1 MGCGACHGGQCG
13 QELGWGDRDVWV
25 EEVTGKKRALL
36 VGINYRGSSN
46 KLNGCIN
53 DIENQKQVLIE
64 HYGFEDSD
72 ILMLSED
79 ESRDKWP
86 NKDTIIA
93 GFKWLYTDARSG
105 DLLFFHYSGHGSQ
118 VMTSSG
124 QADCICPLDCLHR
137 PWPDSVILDTEIHQ
151 SFYDPLPQGC
161 KAIALFDCCHSGTV
175 ANLVVKREFGA
186 EAPKARYLKPPQEVQ
201 VREARLVEVAGSGI
215 RKAVTR
221 EEYAG
226 RQLWVFSGCQ
236 DNQTSAD
243 AHVDGSYQG
252 AFTWAFIKALRSDV
266 WHESYIDLLEQTK
279 TNLRGYTQIPALTTT
294 LDSYLASWYA
304 GRTPQA
310 PVTKSL
316 ELDVGHRKALLV
328 GINYRDTRN
337 ELRGCINDVNN
348 QKYILKAAY
357 GFQDSEIMMLT
368 EDESRSNWPYK
379 ARIVEGMQWLLKD
392 ARPGDLLFF
401 HYSGHG
407 SQMTDHTGCEPSG
420 MSDCI
425 CPLDCDQ
432 PWPAHIIMDTEI
444 HQHIYSEL
452 PDHVKLVCLF
462 DCCHSGTVA
471 NLEYKRD
478 LEVGPNAMSPQSYAA
493 SRFLAPPADVATPS
507 SPSAGRAFG
516 CGRRSAMKPAS
527 GFRRSVAGSD
537 TYGNKLVWVYSG
549 CQDNQTSAD
558 AFEDGQYQGAF
569 TWACIAALKNSRFS
583 LDHWKLI
590 DSIRSKLRRRYRQI
604 PALSTTT
611 KEYFHRYYMGQ
622 KTSVYLPRSGCL

>member
-1 MGCGACHGGQCG
+1 MGACNGGLCPQSGPDDHG
-13 QELGWGDRDVWV
+13 VWV
-25 EEVTGKKRALL
+25 EEVTGRRRALL
-36 VGINYRGSSN
+36 VGINYRGSSSE
-46 KLNGCIN
+46 LNGCIN

-64 HYGFEDSD
+64 HYGFVESD
-72 ILMLSED
+72 ILMLLDD
-79 ESRDKWP
+79 ESRDRRP
-86 NKDTIIA
+86 TKDAIIA
-93 GFKWLYTDARSG
+93 GFKWLYTDAGSG
-105 DLLFFHYSGHGSQ
+105 DLLFFQYSGHGSQ
-118 VMTSSG
+118 IMTFRG

-137 PWPDSVILDTEIHQ
+137 PWPDSVIVDSEIHQ
-151 SFYDPLPQGC
+151 HLYEPLPLGC

-175 ANLVVKREFGA
+175 ANLVVKRDFGA
-186 EAPKARYLKPPQEVQ
+186 QAPKGRYMKPPQELKVT
-201 VREARLVEVAGSGI
+201 EAHLVEVAGSGI

-226 RQLWVFSGCQ
+226 HQLWVFSGCQ
-236 DNQTSAD
+236 DSQMSAD
-243 AHVDGSYQG
+243 AYIDGTYQG
-252 AFTWAFIKALRSDV
+252 AFTSAFLKAVKSDV

-328 GINYRDTRN
+328 GINYRHTRN

-348 QKYILKAAY
+348 QKSILKAAY
-357 GFQDSEIMMLT
+357 GFQDGEIMMLT
-368 EDESRSNWPYK
+368 EDECQSNWPNK

-401 HYSGHG
+401 QYSGHG
-407 SQMTDHTGCEPSG
+407 SQMTDSTGCEPSG

-425 CPLDCDQ
+425 CPLDCDK
-432 PWPAHIIMDTEI
+432 PWPEHIILDTEL
-444 HQHIYSEL
+444 HQHVYSEL
-452 PDHVKLVCLF
+452 PDLVKLVCLF

-471 NLEYKRD
+471 NLECKRAY
-478 LEVGPNAMSPQSYAA
+478 EVGPNAMSPQSYGAT
-493 SRFLAPPADVATPS
+493 RFLEPPAHVATPS
-507 SPSAGRAFG
+507 RPSAGRAFG

-558 AFEDGQYQGAF
+558 AYEDGQYQGAF
-569 TWACIAALKNSRFS
+569 TWACIAALKSSRFS
-583 LDHWKLI
+583 SDHGALLN
-590 DSIRSKLRRRYRQI
+590 SIRDKLRKRYRQI

-611 KEYFHRYYMGQ
+611 REHFSRYYLGQ
-622 KTSVYLPRSGCL
+622 KQPVYLPNRSWF